1 LFREGLTPQLQ
12 FAVLAFSSLFSVINP
27 ISAAP
32 IFVALTARSRKERRR
47 AAVRACLA
55 AAAVLAVFAAAGGW
69 IFSFFGITVPAFQIA
84 GGLLFTIMSLR
95 QVDRERHLPAEDAE
109 SADPSIVP
117 LGIPVIAGPGAISA
131 VMVLVGQTRDAGG
144 RLALGGAIAVNIL
157 LTLLILLAA
166 PVIVEKIGETGQ
178 RIVSKIMGLITAVIG
193 IQFVLNGVSTVL
205 TEIIRAARS

>member
-1 LFREGLTPQLQ
+1 MLSSREVQ

-32 IFVALTARSRKERRR
+32 IFVAVTSRLPRERPRV
-47 AAVRACLA
+47 AVRACLA
-55 AAAVLAVFAAAGGW
+55 AAAVLAVFATAGGA

-84 GGLLFTIMSLR
+84 GGMLFTIMSLR
-95 QVDRERHLPAEDAE
+95 EVQGEKHIPADE
-109 SADPSIVP
+109 SENADPSIVP

-131 VMVLVGQTRDAGG
+131 VMVLVGQAQDAG
-144 RLALGGAIAVNIL
+144 RRMALGAAIAVNIL

-166 PVIVEKIGETGQ
+166 PAIVARIGETGQ

-193 IQFVLNGVSTVL
+193 IQFVLNGVSSVL
-205 TEIIRAARS
+205 TEIIRAARG